1 MKRSRFPLFLLLP
14 VVLCG
19 CEGETSAPL
28 SPSDDPFDYQINTA
42 VAYELKLSPHRWVIP
57 APNLPALAAPMDA
70 NNNLDII
77 LHQGR
82 LFLAWRTAE
91 THFASPNTKMVV
103 ISSADMGTTW
113 TFEHKIAL
121 GADVREPRF
130 LAARGRLLLHFFEAG
145 STPLSFSPKNMW
157 RIERTGPGVWTGKVA
172 VGKPKEVPWNIKWRR
187 AQGYMTSYHGLH
199 YDFDG
204 PGEMDVLWRASD
216 DGLTWWPVNP
226 NKLAV
231 YHGGVSETAFELD
244 EEGGLWAVTR
254 NEDGDATG
262 FGSHLCTAPA
272 NDLANWNC
280 PAKSDPERYDSP
292 WMFRHGKDIYLVAR
306 RDVGGPFDMGLSGL
320 TIADQKKKYLIAYSA
335 RAKRTAIYKIDRQ
348 QKKVVLLQDLPSAGD
363 TAFASVRRTGPHT
376 YLLANYT
383 SPLDDPDA
391 SWLKAQAS
399 PRGTQIY
406 FMDLTF
412 VPRK

>member
-82 LFLAWRTAE
+82 LFLA
-91 THFASPNTKMVV
+91 
-103 ISSADMGTTW
+103 
-113 TFEHKIAL
+113 
-121 GADVREPRF
+121 
-130 LAARGRLLLHFFEAG
+130 
-145 STPLSFSPKNMW
+145 
-157 RIERTGPGVWTGKVA
+157 
-172 VGKPKEVPWNIKWRR
+172 
-187 AQGYMTSYHGLH
+187 
-199 YDFDG
+199 
-204 PGEMDVLWRASD
+204 
-216 DGLTWWPVNP
+216 
-226 NKLAV
+226 
-231 YHGGVSETAFELD
+231 
-244 EEGGLWAVTR
+244 
-254 NEDGDATG
+254 
-262 FGSHLCTAPA
+262 
-272 NDLANWNC
+272 
-280 PAKSDPERYDSP
+280 
-292 WMFRHGKDIYLVAR
+292 
-306 RDVGGPFDMGLSGL
+306 
-320 TIADQKKKYLIAYSA
+320 
-335 RAKRTAIYKIDRQ
+335 KRTAIYKIDRQ